1 MHTGGL
7 KRTGEAKIFRYVTS
21 HLMAVISVVVFLFFI
36 TIFIFR
42 NREAL
47 TVRLLGIMSY

>member
-1 MHTGGL
+1 MGSL

-21 HLMAVISVVVFLFFI
+21 HLIAVISVLVSLFFI